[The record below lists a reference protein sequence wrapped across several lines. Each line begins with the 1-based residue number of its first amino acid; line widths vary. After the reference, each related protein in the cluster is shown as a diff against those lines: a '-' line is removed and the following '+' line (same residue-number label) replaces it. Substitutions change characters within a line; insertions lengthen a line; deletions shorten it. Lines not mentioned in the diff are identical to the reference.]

1 MILIENFMPH
11 ISEIH
16 LQNFQ
21 PHADKRIPMSDITVL
36 AGKSDVGKS
45 AVVRALRWLCLNTG
59 SPATYIQRGKSDVGV
74 TAKMCGVSIDTP
86 PYLITRQNSNKKNG
100 YVLDGKEFNAIGK
113 DIPPEV
119 KAVLNV
125 ISDNFQTQHDYLYWF
140 TESGSGLVKR
150 IETAFGLSETAEWTA
165 SAKQEIV
172 RLEKDVKE
180 VDGRID
186 KLNKEIESLSVF
198 RELHEVYLQYE
209 AGIGKVLE
217 EKEKLKRIDVLLRK
231 IPVYSPLPDDAPLVQ
246 AEACIK
252 ERERLNRLTS
262 LVSQYPQPLPQVDVV
277 CLDHATAH
285 VAAKEKLRRVQALV
299 QAFPAIVPVADPT
312 ACFQTADYCFAE
324 RQKLARISY
333 LLQTWNASIVPQVDA
348 MPILQ
353 KMDELQ
359 LSKEKMNR
367 LRQLCEFYNQ
377 ATVQRDFA
385 YTEYQKTEQQLATLV
400 GQPCPTCGKP
410 L

>member
-1 MILIENFMPH
+1 MAKLTEL
-11 ISEIH
+11 H
-16 LQNFQ
+16 LHHFQ
-21 PHADKRIPMSDITVL
+21 PHTDRQIPLSDITVL

-45 AVVRALRWLCLNTG
+45 SILRALRWLCLNSG
-59 SPATYIQRGKSDVGV
+59 SVATYMQRGKSNVAV
-74 TAKMCGVSIDTP
+74 TVKTAGVSPDTLP
-86 PYLITRQNSNKKNG
+86 ISLTRQNSGKKNG

-125 ISDNFQTQHDYLYWF
+125 IPDNFQTQHDYLYWF

-150 IETAFGLSETAEWTA
+150 IETAFGLAETAEWTA

-172 RLEKDVKE
+172 RLEKDVKD

-186 KLNKEIESLSVF
+186 KLNKEIESLAVF
-198 RELHEVYLQYE
+198 REIQEKYLQYE
-209 AGIGKVLE
+209 AGIQKVFE
-217 EKEKLKRIDVLLRK
+217 EKEKLERIDALLRK
-231 IPVYSPLPDDAPLVQ
+231 IPVYPPLPDDAPLVQ

-252 ERERLNRLTS
+252 ERERLTRLTT
-262 LVSQYPQPLPQVDVV
+262 LVSQYPQPLPQIDVA
-277 CLDHATAH
+277 CLDYATAH
-285 VAAKEKLRRVQALV
+285 VTAKEKLNRVQALV
-299 QAFPAIVPVADPT
+299 QAFPTIVPVADPT
-312 ACFQTADYCFAE
+312 VCFQTADYCFAE
-324 RQKLARISY
+324 RQKLARISF

-348 MPILQ
+348 TPVLQ

-359 LSKEKMNR
+359 QSKAKMNR
-367 LRQLCEFYNQ
+367 LRQLCEVYNQ
-377 ATVQRDFA
+377 TTVQRDFA
-385 YTEYQKTEQQLATLV
+385 YAEYQKTEQQLTSLV